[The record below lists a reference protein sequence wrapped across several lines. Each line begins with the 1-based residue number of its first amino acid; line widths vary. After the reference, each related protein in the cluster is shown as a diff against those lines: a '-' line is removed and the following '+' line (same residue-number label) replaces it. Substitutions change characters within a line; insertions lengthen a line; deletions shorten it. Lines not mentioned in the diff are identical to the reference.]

1 LIVGTRG
8 STLALRQ
15 TEAVVAALRRRS
27 PAYDYAV
34 QIVRTQGDRVTD
46 VPLSRFAT
54 TGVFVRDVESRLLDR
69 SIDVAV
75 HSLKDVP
82 PDVAPGTVLAAYPE
96 RADPRDVLVSRRGE
110 PLAALP
116 AGARVGTS
124 SVRRLAQL
132 RSFRSDLVFDE
143 GLRGNVDTR
152 LRKLYR
158 GDFDAIVL
166 AAAGL
171 IRLGRADEITEYLPI
186 DVCLP
191 DAGQGALVAQARRDD
206 AEVVDLLA
214 SVDNADVRAAVLA
227 ERAVLQAFGG
237 GCKVPV
243 AAYGEVVGPDL
254 HLRGLVATPDGK
266 RIVPARAIGPKAEP
280 EALGRALWDR
290 LVAAGADEVLR
301 EGARA

>member
-15 TEAVVAALRRRS
+15 TDAVVAALSRRS
-27 PAYDYAV
+27 PAYDCTV
-34 QIVRTQGDRVTD
+34 QVVKTQGDRVTD

-54 TGVFVRDVESRLLDR
+54 TGVFVRDVESLLLDG
-69 SIDVAV
+69 SIDLAV

-96 RADPRDVLVSRRGE
+96 RADPLDVLVSRDG
-110 PLAALP
+110 PLASLP

-132 RSFRSDLVFDE
+132 RAFRSDLVFDE

-152 LRKLYR
+152 LSKLYQ

-171 IRLGRADEITEYLPI
+171 IRLGRADEITEYLPV

-191 DAGQGALVAQARRDD
+191 DAGQGALVAQARQDD
-206 AEVVDLLA
+206 SEVVELLA
-214 SVDNADVRAAVLA
+214 AVDDTDVRAAVLA
-227 ERAVLQAFGG
+227 ERAVLRAFGG

-243 AAYGEVVGPDL
+243 AAYAEVAGPDL
-254 HLRGLVATPDGK
+254 DLRGLVATPDGK
-266 RIVPARAIGPKAEP
+266 RIVRACASGPKAEP